1 MPRTLDQ
8 YPELLTVEEAAEYL
22 RISRALGYQLARQYR
37 ITDGQAGLPVVQL
50 GRCLR
55 VLRRALARFVADG
68 GIRTAERPTATY
80 CQG

>member
-1 MPRTLDQ
+1 MQRTLDQ
-8 YPELLTVEEAAEYL
+8 YPELLTIEEAAEYL

-55 VLRRALARFVADG
+55 VPRRALARFVTNG
-68 GIRTAERPTATY
+68 GIKPSHRPTATY
-80 CQG
+80 RSA